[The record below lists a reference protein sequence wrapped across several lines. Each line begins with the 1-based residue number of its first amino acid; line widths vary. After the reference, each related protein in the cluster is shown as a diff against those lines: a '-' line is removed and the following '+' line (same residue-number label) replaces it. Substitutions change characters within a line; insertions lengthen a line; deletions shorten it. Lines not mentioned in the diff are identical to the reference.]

1 VSFMVGTTLRANM
14 KAGKVMQKQHVF
26 ATNSRC
32 SAPIYH
38 GNRTHR
44 HIESTRTTHCVNQ
57 SQYRHPKSKLLI
69 CRAKTTSDQEQQE
82 QQQPQPLP
90 RPANLS
96 QVTALPPKGKFSYRQ
111 IKSLQLD
118 VIKAALTKRNLSTI
132 GRGTQLASRLYSALI
147 AEERAL
153 TADESIEIDAV
164 LDTEMYTAADTDDG
178 SSETE
183 EETNSFMSAQP
194 SLSGANITSSQEE
207 RIVSNSVG
215 LQVSF
220 LNGGPGKEAPNGI
233 KTSTSLLVRS
243 QRSIWLFD
251 CGEDTQR
258 SFIGHPLVEWKRIE
272 RIFISSMSP
281 DNVLGLPGMLCTI
294 SASRAKGH
302 ENADYPV
309 HVYGPKGLIDFVNTT
324 LSVSNTYLEMPVVI
338 HEFTPR
344 PLTTPEQQEAID
356 KPILI
361 NQRSMLYATYLPP
374 DQLNPRGYY
383 DGELQAMLARHTQKR
398 QNSRMDGRSGALS
411 LEMPPP
417 GDPKAAATTPVSSM
431 TWTIRIDGEYSVSAG
446 ALRHTAPCFG
456 YLIREAPRAGKL
468 NMDRARAMGLEEG
481 SAQLQQLK
489 QGVSVTNGDGK
500 VVHPAECV
508 APPRPGRRIAVI
520 GPCIDSIAFA
530 RRMKQMIDRP
540 VELVVHA
547 LSTPSGDAAV
557 VLNSKNADSSSRNV
571 SLASMAGKC
580 AAVFGAKELTLW
592 QQSSL
597 SMLSPEAKD
606 GMYPYRVL
614 KEAKM
619 QFNSEDDDDGEGEE
633 KYVSIGGVYE
643 VHQIERPPAPPAAWE
658 SEEHS

>member
-1 VSFMVGTTLRANM
+1 MHSNM
-14 KAGKVMQKQHVF
+14 KANKVKQKQHVF
-26 ATNSRC
+26 AANSSC
-32 SAPIYH
+32 NEPIYH
-38 GNRTHR
+38 KNRAHR
-44 HIESTRTTHCVNQ
+44 HIESMKKTQCVNQ
-57 SQYRHPKSKLLI
+57 GQRHHPKSKLLI
-69 CRAKTTSDQEQQE
+69 CRATTASDQEQQE
-82 QQQPQPLP
+82 QQTKPPQPIQ
-90 RPANLS
+90 RPVNLS
-96 QVTALPPKGKFSYRQ
+96 QATSLPPKGKFSYRQ
-111 IKSLQLD
+111 IKSLQVE
-118 VIKAALTKRNLSTI
+118 VIKAALTERNLSTI
-132 GRGTQLASRLYSALI
+132 GRGTQLAGRLYSSLI

-153 TADESIEIDAV
+153 TADESIEIDTI
-164 LDTEMYTAADTDDG
+164 LDSETYTVTDSDDFG

-183 EETNSFMSAQP
+183 EDTNLFVSAQP
-194 SLSGANITSSQEE
+194 SLSGANITSSKEE

-220 LNGGPGKEAPNGI
+220 LNSGPGKEAPNGI

-309 HVYGPKGLIDFVNTT
+309 HVYGPKGLLDFVNTT
-324 LSVSNTYLEMPVVI
+324 LSVSNTYLEMPVII

-344 PLTTPEQQEAID
+344 PLTTPEQQDAID

-398 QNSRMDGRSGALS
+398 QNSRVDGRAGALS

-417 GDPKAAATTPVSSM
+417 GDPQAASTTPVSSM
-431 TWTIRIDGEYSVSAG
+431 SWTIRIDGEYSVSAG
-446 ALRHTAPCFG
+446 ALRHNAPCFG

-468 NMDRARAMGLEEG
+468 NMGRARAMGLEEG

-489 QGVSVTNGDGK
+489 QGVSVTNVDGK
-500 VVHPAECV
+500 VVQPAECV

-557 VLNSKNADSSSRNV
+557 ILKNNKKDDSRSSRSV

-580 AAVFGAKELTLW
+580 AAVFGAKELVLW

-597 SMLSPEAKD
+597 SMLSPEAED
-606 GMYPYRVL
+606 NTYPFKVL

-619 QFNSEDDDDGEGEE
+619 QFNSHDNGEGEE
-633 KYVSIGGVYE
+633 KYVCIGGVYE
-643 VHQIERPPAPPAAWE
+643 VHQIERPPAPLAIWE
-658 SEEHS
+658 EEE